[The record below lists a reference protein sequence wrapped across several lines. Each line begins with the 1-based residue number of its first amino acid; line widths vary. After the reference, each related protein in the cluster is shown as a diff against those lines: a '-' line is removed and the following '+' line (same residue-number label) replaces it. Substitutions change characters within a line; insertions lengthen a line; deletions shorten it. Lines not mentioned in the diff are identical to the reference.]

1 MLAYSWRRVLVDA
14 VAASTF
20 AVSSIAA
27 GQSAAPATRVPA
39 GIDTASATPL
49 PRDPRVVVGTLP
61 NGIRYYVRR
70 NAKPEKRAE
79 LRLVVN
85 AGSILEDDDQR
96 GLAHFLE
103 HMAFNGTAR
112 FPKNQLVSYLESV
125 GMRFGPDIN
134 ASTSFDETIYELQ
147 IPTDSS
153 SIEGK
158 AFDILEDWARGIS
171 LDSTEIEKER
181 GVVIEEWR
189 LGRGADARMADKQLP
204 IL

>member
-1 MLAYSWRRVLVDA
+1 MIGIIWRRLATRAALLAASIVPINGLA
-14 VAASTF
+14 VAQVPANP
-20 AVSSIAA
+20 
-27 GQSAAPATRVPA
+27 SAAPTT
-39 GIDTASATPL
+39 IDTSSAALL
-49 PRDPRVVVGTLP
+49 PRDPHVIVGTLP
-61 NGIRYYVRR
+61 NGLRYYIRK

-153 SIEGK
+153 SI
-158 AFDILEDWARGIS
+158 
-171 LDSTEIEKER
+171 
-181 GVVIEEWR
+181 
-189 LGRGADARMADKQLP
+189 GRAA
-204 IL
+204 